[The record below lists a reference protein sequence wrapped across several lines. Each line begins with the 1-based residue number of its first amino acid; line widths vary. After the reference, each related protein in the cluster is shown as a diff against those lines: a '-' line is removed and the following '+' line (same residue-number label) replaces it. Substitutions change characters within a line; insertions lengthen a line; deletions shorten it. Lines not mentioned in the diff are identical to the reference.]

1 MKKLLLISTI
11 AFTIL
16 VLIGCSESSTDS
28 NTKRADYKDLNQ
40 KELKELK
47 AEIDSYKWTDK
58 QKKANKRADW
68 KDEPIK

>member
-11 AFTIL
+11 AFTTL
-16 VLIGCSESSTDS
+16 VLIGCSKSSTDGD
-28 NTKRADYKDLNQ
+28 TKRADYKDLNK

-47 AEIDSYKWTDK
+47 AKTDSYKWTEK